1 MKIGPLLICF
11 SLASTLATAAPASPK
26 VPKPL
31 RAQIQ
36 RLTELLSDGH
46 AVGYPDATLVQ
57 RIKRR
62 THDEIV
68 LVIFTIEGFG
78 GGNNHTQYFAVF
90 TSETNEKG
98 KEHFKLVDV
107 MAIGGKGWRGVDKLN
122 AKTMENLKTQEIA
135 IVIDALEV
143 SGDDAPNFP
152 SKKITINLVQKA
164 GRLFEQ
170 KSR

>member
-1 MKIGPLLICF
+1 
-11 SLASTLATAAPASPK
+11 
-26 VPKPL
+26 
-31 RAQIQ
+31 
-36 RLTELLSDGH
+36 
-46 AVGYPDATLVQ
+46 
-57 RIKRR
+57 
-62 THDEIV
+62 
-68 LVIFTIEGFG
+68 
-78 GGNNHTQYFAVF
+78 
-90 TSETNEKG
+90 
-98 KEHFKLVDV
+98 

-122 AKTMENLKTQEIA
+122 AKTTENLKTQETT